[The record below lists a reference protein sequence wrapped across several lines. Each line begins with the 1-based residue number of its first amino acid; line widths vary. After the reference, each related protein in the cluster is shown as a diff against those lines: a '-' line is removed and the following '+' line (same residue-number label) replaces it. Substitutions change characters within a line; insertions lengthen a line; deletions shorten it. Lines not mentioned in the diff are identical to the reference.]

1 MQSLIAYLLIILII
15 STTFI
20 FYFYPFYAKVICMHT
35 ELVGGLIL
43 GLNQENFN
51 TLKDIFKSNEIK

>member
-1 MQSLIAYLLIILII
+1 
-15 STTFI
+15 
-20 FYFYPFYAKVICMHT
+20 MHT